1 MALILKTLRRY
12 FLFQKV
18 LFIEEWVVTASVSC
32 SSQKKTEGQ
41 LDEVVEEIT
50 REYPSCGEGL
60 LNTGRSENKGS
71 EDEAQ

>member
-1 MALILKTLRRY
+1 MALILRTLRRY

-50 REYPSCGEGL
+50 WEYPSCGEGL
-60 LNTGRSENKGS
+60 LKQLLADRGIKV
-71 EDEAQ
+71 